1 MGIRTHQLG
10 QYKKWLKT
18 KRAKCKRL
26 GANNGSHM
34 TCLHRH
40 CFGRGQ
46 GLACDT
52 ALEMKHL
59 CCFPYTVWN
68 PNREFTSRAWNRTFL
83 QHHKNMVEI
92 PLKGNN
98 YGVAPQFGV
107 GWRNIWGEHCWF
119 WCTVMFCWQEVETH
133 HSPCVFHVTDAHD
146 AQMHFLASPI
156 QYCFTI
162 PPNPD
167 SVLICPV
174 EPQLISESSL
184 NRHFI
189 KHHLRA

>member
-1 MGIRTHQLG
+1 MAEN
-10 QYKKWLKT
+10 K
-18 KRAKCKRL
+18 
-26 GANNGSHM
+26 ANNGSHM

-68 PNREFTSRAWNRTFL
+68 PNRERTSRAWNRTFL

-119 WCTVMFCWQEVETH
+119 WCTVMFCWQEVETQSLSLCFSCDRCIFSLH
-133 HSPCVFHVTDAHD
+133 QYNTALPYLLTLTVSWSALLNHSS
-146 AQMHFLASPI
+146 SPSPHS
-156 QYCFTI
+156 TGT
-162 PPNPD
+162 
-167 SVLICPV
+167 S
-174 EPQLISESSL
+174 
-184 NRHFI
+184 
-189 KHHLRA
+189 